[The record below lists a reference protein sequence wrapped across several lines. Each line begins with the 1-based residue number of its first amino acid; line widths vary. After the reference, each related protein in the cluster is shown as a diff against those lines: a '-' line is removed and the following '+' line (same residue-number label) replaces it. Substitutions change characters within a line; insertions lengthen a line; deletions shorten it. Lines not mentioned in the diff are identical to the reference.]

1 MATLQGP
8 LLRETCGGA
17 CGWSANR
24 QGSSIGRPMRRAGP
38 LHRVTLRFSTK
49 WIVSVCCSDISLPQ
63 CYGSTTTRQSQK
75 RGRLSFGGSSRQR
88 AAGTSSAS
96 RLEVRAFTRSPPRA
110 PKGCPNAATRRSRL
124 RSRKSHIRIILP
136 SSDSICLVLV
146 LVAAHDLTDADFLN
160 DAVGNVIVDVHSEN
174 SIATACLSGCSLHG
188 WKRCQAPAKNNSN

>member
-1 MATLQGP
+1 VATLQGR

-75 RGRLSFGGSSRQR
+75 RGQLSFGGSSRQR

-96 RLEVRAFTRSPPRA
+96 RLEVRAFTRSPPGLRKDV
-110 PKGCPNAATRRSRL
+110 PMLRYEGLVFGAARVTYGSSCRL
-124 RSRKSHIRIILP
+124 RIQSAWSW
-136 SSDSICLVLV
+136 
-146 LVAAHDLTDADFLN
+146 
-160 DAVGNVIVDVHSEN
+160 
-174 SIATACLSGCSLHG
+174 CLSRRTTLPTPIFSMMQWAML
-188 WKRCQAPAKNNSN
+188 